1 MPTATRRE
9 FLRAG
14 GALAAAGTLGPE
26 ILLADVPDLARGERP
41 AAPTGVEVLDPM
53 GRIPLSFIVDDSTC
67 LVNMGHFCMPQFA
80 EAWPERADYKKPWK
94 SWPREIP
101 DDFVREFGE
110 WCGGHGVR
118 GKWSVVPYPACVGW
132 LDRELPGWSRS
143 ELRRSLALVRELMVP
158 GWDIHPEMVSHT
170 RVIDLATGR
179 PVAEVAP
186 AAMENWYPP
195 TKKSVDELAAYVA
208 YALRILRNCDLPCE
222 GITTPGGFG
231 NGVESELSLAVGEA
245 VRDVFR
251 AEIPHYFKYVAEG
264 ASDPR
269 PRLEHVR
276 GLGTGDVRVVVSVPA
291 AAGDWFGGWDG
302 DEPSRGHLYA
312 DAEARTGRMVELIGR
327 GGPAVMYCHWPG
339 LYTHGTK
346 VGFRDFQK
354 VVTAL
359 AGRFGDETLWM
370 KLSEIARYWAA
381 RELTA
386 ISRAGDEVHLDAPF
400 ACPAFTLRLVSRSS
414 GPPSIRHDAQPIALR
429 EIQDRRRLA
438 PRTWHREGDRLTV
451 CFDLAKGETILGF
464 AS

>member
-1 MPTATRRE
+1 MPETTRRG

-14 GALAAAGTLGPE
+14 AALAAAGTLKPD
-26 ILLADVPDLARGERP
+26 LLPADVPDLARGERP
-41 AAPTGVEVLDPM
+41 PAAPGVEVLDPR

-80 EAWPERADYKKPWK
+80 EAWPERADYQKPWR

-110 WCGGHGVR
+110 WCQGHGVR

-143 ELRRSLALVRELMVP
+143 ELRASLALVRDLIVP
-158 GWDIHPEMVSHT
+158 SWDIHPEMVSHT
-170 RVIDLATGR
+170 RVIDVATGR
-179 PVAEVAP
+179 PLPDVSP
-186 AAMENWYPP
+186 ATMENWYPQGE
-195 TKKSVDELAAYVA
+195 KSVDELAAYVA

-231 NGVESELSLAVGEA
+231 TGVEAELSQAVGEA
-245 VRDVFR
+245 VREVFG
-251 AEIPHYFKYVAEG
+251 AEVPHYCKYVAEG
-264 ASDPR
+264 GEDPR

-276 GLGTGDVRVVVSVPA
+276 GLGTGDLRVVVNVPA

-302 DEPSRGHLYA
+302 DEPSRGYLYA
-312 DAEARTGRMVELIGR
+312 DAEAKTGRVVELIES
-327 GGPAVMYCHWPG
+327 GGPAVMYGHWPG

-346 VGFRDFQK
+346 EGFRDLQK

-359 AGRFGDETLWM
+359 AGRFGEETVWM

-386 ISRAGDEVHLDAPF
+386 ISRSGDEVHLDAPF
-400 ACPAFTLRLVSRSS
+400 ACPAFTLRLVARSS
-414 GPPSIRHDAQPIALR
+414 GPLSIRHDGQPVALR
-429 EIQDRRRLA
+429 EIGDRRRLA
-438 PRTWHREGDRLTV
+438 PGTWLREGDRRTL
-451 CFDLAKGETILGF
+451 CFDLAKGKTTLVF